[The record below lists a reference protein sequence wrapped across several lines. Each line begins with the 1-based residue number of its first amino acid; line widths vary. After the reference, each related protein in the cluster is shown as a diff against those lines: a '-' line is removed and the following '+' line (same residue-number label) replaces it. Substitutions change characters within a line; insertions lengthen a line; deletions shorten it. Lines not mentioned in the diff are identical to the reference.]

1 MGPLGIIWGGEILSY
16 SSKIFVDSLH
26 LCLPFTLY
34 YFQRTKAKW
43 TQENNNICNK
53 YKSLHRKVHC
63 LDHLS
68 IFYLVCCKWNRETI
82 KCSKP
87 YYFMSNYICDVV
99 EPFYYA
105 RLRNFVI
112 NFVTIFVSHNRVGYS
127 RFAYKRLLSWTLW
140 LLRVLN
146 MHTPETHYRLFALY
160 IKRACNSLEEILF
173 YSSFVQ
179 PHLVNLPAVSPHSWH
194 L

>member
-1 MGPLGIIWGGEILSY
+1 MGPLGIIWRGEILSY
-16 SSKIFVDSLH
+16 SSKIFVDSLY

-87 YYFMSNYICDVV
+87 YYFMSNYICNVV
-99 EPFYYA
+99 EHILLCEVTQFCYKL
-105 RLRNFVI
+105 RLRYLLVI
-112 NFVTIFVSHNRVGYS
+112 IDLDILVSRIKDCLAG
-127 RFAYKRLLSWTLW
+127 
-140 LLRVLN
+140 
-146 MHTPETHYRLFALY
+146 LY
-160 IKRACNSLEEILF
+160 DSYEC
-173 YSSFVQ
+173 
-179 PHLVNLPAVSPHSWH
+179 
-194 L
+194 